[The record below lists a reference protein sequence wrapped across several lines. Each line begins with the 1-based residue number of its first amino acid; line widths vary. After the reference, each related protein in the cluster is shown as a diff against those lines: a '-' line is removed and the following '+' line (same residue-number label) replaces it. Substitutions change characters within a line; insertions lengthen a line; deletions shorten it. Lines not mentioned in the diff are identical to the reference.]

1 MKISGIHSRIL
12 MITLVP
18 AMIIS
23 IVLGAYFISTR
34 IQDLRESLFDR
45 GHAIANQLA
54 PASLYGVFAGNHE
67 ILYAL
72 AESALREADVV
83 RVTILDQ
90 EHNLLAQVDTANT
103 AELELSELLLFEAP
117 IQISSLAIND
127 FETNK
132 NPPETKPIGW
142 VRVEV
147 SQANTL
153 KRQQQITITSLVI
166 TLSVLMLSV
175 IFALRV
181 SRSVARPILNLTHT
195 VQRLGSGDLG
205 VRVREQSRGE
215 LGMLENG
222 INSMAVELES
232 AQAELQEQ
240 VDQATVELRET
251 IEAVEIQNVE
261 LDLAR
266 KRALQASREK
276 SEFLANMSHEI
287 RTPMNG
293 LLGFIDLLLR
303 TPLNAEQ
310 RDYTST
316 IRKSATNLLVI
327 VNDILDFSKIESG
340 KLSVEKSPFD
350 LREALEDSV
359 DLMAPVAHRKG
370 LELIL
375 LIYSDVPL
383 ELYGDSNRIRQILLN
398 LLGNALKFTSKGSVV
413 VRVMLDEDDEE
424 QNNNRSADSLNTAI
438 RISVS
443 DTGIGLDEKQQSNL
457 FLAFSQADS
466 SATRRF
472 SGTGLGLFI
481 SKKLVELMGGR
492 IGVESTPE
500 IGSTFWF
507 TLHCTRMSDARE
519 EGQDQA
525 PDLHQRALIYDAHPL
540 ARLAYRH
547 TLESLGLQVT
557 EIGDCDSLRAAAG
570 KTAEYDLLVLGV
582 NITPDEEPKLQACI
596 RDLKD
601 KRGQPL
607 LVLLSSIDRERL
619 ARICNLGAD
628 ICLSKPPRRE
638 ALRHAVCRLLNIHSE
653 DDTTFTERRKIP
665 RPRMPDLRGAR
676 ILLADDNEIN
686 RKLTYVQLEA
696 LGVEVCTAMNGRE
709 AMILAS
715 ENQFNLILMDVHMPE
730 LSGEQVAQQIRA
742 GNGLNKHT
750 PIIALTANAFTNEPQ
765 RLASSGI
772 NDCLIKPISEYQLWQ
787 AVKRWIGH
795 QLTSPAPSPDADTQR
810 SALSTEL
817 HAMLIADLTQQRTQ
831 LINAYRAADW
841 TSLCEIAHKLRGS
854 AAYCQEKQLEQAA
867 ADLEAASPTAIQST
881 IETAHQQ
888 CIKIIDELLQAAA
901 VDTEN

>member
-12 MITLVP
+12 LTTLAPTIVI
-18 AMIIS
+18 A
-23 IVLGAYFISTR
+23 IVLGAYFVNTR

-54 PASLYGVFAGNHE
+54 PASEYGVFAGNHD
-67 ILYAL
+67 ILRTL

-90 EHNLLAQVDTANT
+90 ERKPLALVETANT
-103 AELELSELLLFEAP
+103 TELEHSDLLPFEAP
-117 IQISSLAIND
+117 IQISRLTVSD
-127 FETNK
+127 FETTK
-132 NPPETKPIGW
+132 NSPEVRPIGW
-142 VRVEV
+142 VRVEL

-153 KRQQQITITSLVI
+153 KRQQEITVTSLFITFSVL
-166 TLSVLMLSV
+166 TLSM

-181 SRSVARPILNLTHT
+181 SRSVARPILELTQA
-195 VQRLGSGDLG
+195 VQRLGGGDLH
-205 VRVREQSRGE
+205 VRVREHSHGE
-215 LGMLENG
+215 LGMLEQG
-222 INSMAVELES
+222 INSMAVELET

-240 VDQATVELRET
+240 VDQATAELRET

-383 ELYGDSNRIRQILLN
+383 ELYGDSNRIRQVLLN

-413 VRVMLDEDDEE
+413 VRVMLDEDE
-424 QNNNRSADSLNTAI
+424 QNNNRSTDSLNTAI

-492 IGVESTPE
+492 IGVESAPE

-519 EGQDQA
+519 EGQEQA

-582 NITPDEEPKLQACI
+582 NIAPDEEPKLQACI
-596 RDLKD
+596 RDLKGM
-601 KRGQPL
+601 REQPL

-628 ICLSKPPRRE
+628 MCLSKPPRRE
-638 ALRHAVCRLLNIHSE
+638 ALRHAVCRLLDIHSE
-653 DDTTFTERRKIP
+653 DNTTFTERRKSP

-686 RKLTYVQLEA
+686 RKLTYVQLET
-696 LGVEVCTAMNGRE
+696 LGVEVCTAINGRE
-709 AMILAS
+709 AMTLAS
-715 ENQFNLILMDVHMPE
+715 ENQFDLILMDVHMPE

-742 GNGLNKHT
+742 GNGHNKHT

-787 AVKRWIGH
+787 AVKRWTGH
-795 QLTSPAPSPDADTQR
+795 QLTSPAPSPDTDSQR
-810 SALSTEL
+810 SALATEL
-817 HAMLIADLTQQRTQ
+817 HAMLITDLPQQRTH

-867 ADLEAASPTAIQST
+867 ADLETASPTAIQSA
-881 IETAHQQ
+881 IEKAHQH
-888 CIKIIDELLQAAA
+888 CIIIIDELLQAAA
-901 VDTEN
+901 VDSEG